1 MNLDMEA
8 GGGIR
13 EQQHGIIFYGS
24 CLTVFFFLPNA
35 ALSLFCAGKTAEWIR
50 CLRSIGPLANSTTER
65 HGSVG

>member
-8 GGGIR
+8 GDGIR
-13 EQQHGIIFYGS
+13 EQQH
-24 CLTVFFFLPNA
+24 
-35 ALSLFCAGKTAEWIR
+35 GKTAEWIR

>member
-8 GGGIR
+8 GDGIR

-24 CLTVFFFLPNA
+24 CLTVFFLPNA

-50 CLRSIGPLANSTTER
+50 CLRSIGPLANSTTEG